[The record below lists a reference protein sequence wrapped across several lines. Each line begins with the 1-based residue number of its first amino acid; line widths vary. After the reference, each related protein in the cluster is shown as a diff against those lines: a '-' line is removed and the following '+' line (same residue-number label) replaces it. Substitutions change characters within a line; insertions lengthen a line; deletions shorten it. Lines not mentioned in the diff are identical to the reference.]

1 MASGEESVFTPSSAH
16 INGIFQYELTNAFLN
31 LLDERGSDFLYNLIE
46 RANSYTNHMRD
57 IYLNGLNSIKDWGK
71 EVINQEILQMKNDYP
86 NIEKIYASVIQIYLI
101 EFFKNMTNQTTQ
113 NLLVPSLGTFLKEF
127 YVKLANNE
135 DIRSFAF
142 FGFNTMQKKEIFAY
156 IMRKTLQAILTEP
169 ISLLLKEV
177 ETPSSTYMNVS
188 TTTSFKSKSQKPES
202 HRPESHRPESHRP
215 ESHRPE
221 SHRPESHRPES
232 HKPESQTSNPSSS
245 VFNKYVDSVIQGM
258 ESPKENV
265 NHDLREERKPRKMES
280 SRTSSVKTPNSSIN
294 IMMPSRTNQIP
305 RHHVPSKKSSS
316 SREIPKAPNTTN
328 SYFTLPYDVSKEA
341 LKSSH
346 KKHLSSSSKP
356 GDRQVDRQVGRQVKE
371 FVKEASSVKK
381 MELRTPSSSVRRKE
395 KRKDE
400 KSLNSSSS
408 SGDDGDY
415 SSEND
420 SE

>member
-202 HRPESHRPESHRP
+202 HRPESH
-215 ESHRPE
+215 
-221 SHRPESHRPES
+221 
-232 HKPESQTSNPSSS
+232 KPESQTSNPSSS